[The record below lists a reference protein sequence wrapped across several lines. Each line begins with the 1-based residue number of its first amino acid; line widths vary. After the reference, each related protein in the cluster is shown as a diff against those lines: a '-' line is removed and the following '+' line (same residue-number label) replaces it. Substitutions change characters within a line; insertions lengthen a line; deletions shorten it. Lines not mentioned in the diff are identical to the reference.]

1 MHCKGERGGPRSPP
15 GARSS
20 ANALPLAGAE
30 AATVAEPGEGGSIET
45 GQVSWAGH
53 CLRNCVRDRPAAQSD
68 ETDTS
73 DAIAGAATMRTTQ
86 GADAVNV
93 VDAAAVDAAA
103 ARVVAVG
110 SAPSGP
116 SVQPLLSPTPSG
128 DETAT
133 FPSRDGMRR
142 GEAEGWRWGDCH
154 GERLMESEPEA
165 AAAVA
170 VAVAEDAVTRAGE
183 LSTDN
188 PGEVQHSAGDGFS
201 RGERRTI
208 PSLEGATIAGSAIGG
223 GMSKIPSEA
232 EGTRGDGASRGDCRG
247 EGAAA
252 VAAAVAAVRVGA
264 VAGTAVGCG
273 TCGESRGE
281 RRGEERGEIWGDLG
295 KRCAGPT

>member
-93 VDAAAVDAAA
+93 LDAAAVDAAA

-133 FPSRDGMRR
+133 
-142 GEAEGWRWGDCH
+142 
-154 GERLMESEPEA
+154 
-165 AAAVA
+165 
-170 VAVAEDAVTRAGE
+170 
-183 LSTDN
+183 
-188 PGEVQHSAGDGFS
+188 SA
-201 RGERRTI
+201 RY
-208 PSLEGATIAGSAIGG
+208 
-223 GMSKIPSEA
+223 K
-232 EGTRGDGASRGDCRG
+232 
-247 EGAAA
+247 
-252 VAAAVAAVRVGA
+252 
-264 VAGTAVGCG
+264 
-273 TCGESRGE
+273 
-281 RRGEERGEIWGDLG
+281 
-295 KRCAGPT
+295 